1 VCVFWDKRRPET
13 NFGSPLPY
21 GGIYEKLEE
30 YASFEV
36 KIKGEANFG
45 MMTAV

>member
-13 NFGSPLPY
+13 HFGSPLPY

-36 KIKGEANFG
+36 KIKEKPILG
-45 MMTAV
+45 